1 MLPYSWGAGHRS
13 ARLGYSHG
21 SPIRPGSRLPERS
34 TPTRRTAPALRYD
47 AGQVS
52 RTAKS
57 RLITIGLLAAVAV
70 VVAARQTDWRQWFAP
85 PAEPTPQDAVYQM
98 FAAAQKGDV
107 ASYRKYLTATAET
120 DFSRALR
127 EAGEA
132 RFGQELARANILVKG
147 LALSD
152 LEPQGQFQVRL
163 RAEYVY
169 ADRNEVQWLVL
180 EKQPGGWKVAAIEN
194 AERVKTATPYATPV
208 Q

>member
-1 MLPYSWGAGHRS
+1 M
-13 ARLGYSHG
+13 
-21 SPIRPGSRLPERS
+21 
-34 TPTRRTAPALRYD
+34 
-47 AGQVS
+47 S

-57 RLITIGLLAAVAV
+57 RLLTIGLLATVAV

-107 ASYRKYLTATAET
+107 AAYSRFLTGTAAA
-120 DFSRALR
+120 DCSRALR
-127 EAGEA
+127 EAGDA

>member
-1 MLPYSWGAGHRS
+1 MRYDPTVMSKS
-13 ARLGYSHG
+13 AR
-21 SPIRPGSRLPERS
+21 SRLL
-34 TPTRRTAPALRYD
+34 T
-47 AGQVS
+47 V
-52 RTAKS
+52 
-57 RLITIGLLAAVAV
+57 GLLAAVAV

-107 ASYRKYLTATAET
+107 AGYRRYLTGAAES
-120 DFSRALR
+120 DVAGALR
-127 EAGEA
+127 ETGEA
-132 RFGQELARANILVKG
+132 KFGQELARANILVKG

-152 LEPQGQFQVRL
+152 LEPQGQTQVRL

-180 EKQPGGWKVAAIEN
+180 EKQPGGWKVAAIET